1 MDLEIKTQMVRVKD
15 ELEISNKRLEQLMEQ
30 YMRDIQAQM
39 NVKVSEMEV
48 MLSQIKGLDI
58 KVEERLK
65 LLQQTQFD
73 IKQENISFRNNLSVS
88 INQLV
93 DNRVEILE
101 KEMNSKLFDL
111 EEQMSEME
119 RKMNK
124 IRPDV
129 TVEIDEKIRRAKLSS
144 GTGIGI
150 EHL

>member
-1 MDLEIKTQMVRVKD
+1 M
-15 ELEISNKRLEQLMEQ
+15 
-30 YMRDIQAQM
+30 
-39 NVKVSEMEV
+39 
-48 MLSQIKGLDI
+48 
-58 KVEERLK
+58 
-65 LLQQTQFD
+65 
-73 IKQENISFRNNLSVS
+73 S